1 MLTVPVKVAGLA
13 AGEEARVTV
22 AATDVGILN
31 LTRFEPPKPQD
42 WFFGQRRLGTEI
54 RDVYGRLID
63 GMRAERGKLRSGGD
77 GSAGGSLAMKGSPP
91 VEATLALF
99 SGIVKVGADGTAQ
112 VEFQLPDFNGTVR
125 LCRRRLER
133 RQGRLRREGR
143 AGARS
148 GRPDGVRRRA
158 S

>member
-1 MLTVPVKVAGLA
+1 MLTVPIKVAGLA

-54 RDVYGRLID
+54 RDLYGRLID

-77 GSAGGSLAMKGSPP
+77 GSPAAAWP
-91 VEATLALF
+91 
-99 SGIVKVGADGTAQ
+99 
-112 VEFQLPDFNGTVR
+112 
-125 LCRRRLER
+125 
-133 RQGRLRREGR
+133 
-143 AGARS
+143 
-148 GRPDGVRRRA
+148 
-158 S
+158 